1 MIDIEA
7 VQDWLERLPGG
18 SLAEQYADG
27 WAAFA
32 TLDRPV
38 VTLFGSYD
46 TGKSSLLRRVLVD
59 SGSQVP
65 DWLTISARHETF
77 EVNEVVTA
85 GYTIRDTPG
94 FVVGASDARGQNNS
108 QRAMAA
114 VGLTDIGI
122 AVLTP
127 QLATAE
133 RDLLQTVVAE
143 GWPQGSLWFVIS
155 RFDEAGVDP
164 EYDLDEYREL
174 SARKVK
180 ELREVFELS
189 TEVPVFVVAQDPFQ
203 TAGPGTDIDRGEWDA
218 YRDWDGMRDLNAS
231 LDSISLTPATALRDA
246 AGSRYWGGVLAD
258 VLDELRGQ
266 LVEYR
271 SSAEV
276 AATGVARRDGW
287 EDELDALDRAARA
300 NLDGLLIEVARQSD
314 PGLDTGYLQGEIP
327 RQVEQWF
334 TKYEGRLERLKQ
346 SIGKAVSRERA
357 RPSWEGFASLIASVG
372 TEPDAIVNEPREQI
386 APHVEQIG
394 KMLIGVL
401 KAADGQRSQQAKAL
415 TAKAASG
422 AKAAGGLNRHIGI
435 AEAALPLAVH
445 IAQWV
450 DDSSADRVTQGSG
463 QPAPTRDL
471 RQLVDSCTA
480 HVAAIWQP
488 FVDDVREVIDSETAD
503 QVALHDSLRRL
514 VEQLQDSIEEGESL
528 NPLGSVSVREG

>member
-1 MIDIEA
+1 MTDIDA
-7 VQDWLERLPGG
+7 VQNWLKRLPGG

-27 WAAFA
+27 WAPFA
-32 TLDRPV
+32 TSDRPV

-59 SGSQVP
+59 SGTQVP

-77 EVNEVVTA
+77 EVNEVETA

-94 FVVGASDARGQNNS
+94 FVVGAADVRGQNNS

-114 VGLTDIGI
+114 MALTDIGI

-133 RDLLQTVVAE
+133 RDLLQKVTAE

-164 EYDLDEYREL
+164 EYDLDEYHEL

-180 ELREVFELS
+180 ELRDVFELS
-189 TEVPVFVVAQDPFQ
+189 TDVPVFVVAQDPFQ
-203 TAGPGTDIDRGEWDA
+203 TAGPSTDIDRAEWDA
-218 YRDWDGMRDLNAS
+218 YRGWDGMRDLTAS
-231 LDSISLTPATALRDA
+231 LDAISLAPVTALRDA
-246 AGSRYWGGVLAD
+246 AGRRYWGGVLTD

-266 LVEYR
+266 LIEYR

-300 NLDGLLIEVARQSD
+300 NLDGLLLEAARQSD
-314 PGLDTGYLQGEIP
+314 AGLDTGYLQGAIP

-357 RPSWEGFASLIASVG
+357 RPSWDAFASLIASV
-372 TEPDAIVNEPREQI
+372 DAESDVSVSEPREQI

-401 KAADGQRSQQAKAL
+401 KAADGQSSQQAKAL
-415 TAKAASG
+415 AAKAASG
-422 AKAAGGLNRHIGI
+422 AKAAGGLTRHIGI

-450 DDSSADRVTQGSG
+450 DDSSADRVMQGSG
-463 QPAPTRDL
+463 QPTPTRDP

-488 FVDDVREVIDSETAD
+488 FVDDVRDVIDSETAD

-514 VEQLQDSIEEGESL
+514 VEQLQESIAEGESL
-528 NPLGSVSVREG
+528 MVVGAVPVKER

>member
-1 MIDIEA
+1 MA
-7 VQDWLERLPGG
+7 K
-18 SLAEQYADG
+18 QYADR

-32 TLDRPV
+32 TPDHPV

-77 EVNEVVTA
+77 EVNEVETA

-94 FVVGASDARGQNNS
+94 FVVGAADARGQNNS

-133 RDLLQTVVAE
+133 RDLLQKVVAE
-143 GWPQGSLWFVIS
+143 GWPPGSLWFVIS

-180 ELREVFELS
+180 ELREVFDLS
-189 TEVPVFVVAQDPFQ
+189 AEVPVFVVAQDPFQ
-203 TAGPGTDIDRGEWDA
+203 TAGPATDIDRGEWDA
-218 YRDWDGMRDLNAS
+218 YRDWDGMRDLTAS
-231 LDSISLTPATALRDA
+231 LDAISLAQVTALREA
-246 AGSRYWGGVLAD
+246 AGRRHWGGVLAD

-287 EDELDALDRAARA
+287 KDELDALDRAARA
-300 NLDGLLIEVARQSD
+300 SLDGLLMEVVRQADS
-314 PGLDTGYLQGEIP
+314 GLDTGYLQGAIP
-327 RQVEQWF
+327 RQAEQWF

-346 SIGKAVSRERA
+346 SIGKAANRERA
-357 RPSWEGFASLIASVG
+357 RPSWESFASLIVSVGAESDASVS
-372 TEPDAIVNEPREQI
+372 EPREQI

-394 KMLIGVL
+394 QMLIGVL

-445 IAQWV
+445 IAKWV
-450 DDSSADRVTQGSG
+450 DDSSADRATQGSG
-463 QPAPTRDL
+463 RSAQTRGP
-471 RQLVDSCTA
+471 RQLVDTCTA
-480 HVAAIWQP
+480 HVTAIWQP
-488 FVDDVREVIDSETAD
+488 FVDDVRDVIDGETAD
-503 QVALHDSLRRL
+503 QVALYGGLCRL
-514 VEQLQDSIEEGESL
+514 VEQLQDSIAEGESL
-528 NPLGSVSVREG
+528 NPIGTVPVREQ